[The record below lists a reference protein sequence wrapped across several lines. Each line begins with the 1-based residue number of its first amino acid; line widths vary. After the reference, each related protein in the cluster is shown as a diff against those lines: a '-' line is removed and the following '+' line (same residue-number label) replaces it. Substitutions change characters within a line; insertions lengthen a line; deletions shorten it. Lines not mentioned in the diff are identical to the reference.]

1 MKLGKVQQLKLVEKG
16 KYLWA
21 TDGEKEVPIHG
32 ELRGKDGEMRD
43 VFLYRENNGQIA
55 GMLEAPFIQVGE
67 VAKLKVVAKS
77 KIGYFVGIN
86 APKDILLPFSEATE
100 RIAEGEKY
108 LFTMYVD
115 KSERLAVSMEIKDA
129 LKSNSPYKKGDRVTG
144 TVYHVG
150 KSGVLVAVDDTYD
163 GRIPKQ
169 EMKGI
174 YHAGDTVEVRVANV
188 LDDGKLTL
196 SLRDF
201 AHVQML
207 QDSDVLLG
215 LMEEMGGKLPVGD
228 KSDPEEIK
236 RLTGLTKKAFKRAV
250 GKLYKEG
257 KAVPGPTET
266 RRK

>member
-1 MKLGKVQQLKLVEKG
+1 MKLGKVQKLKLVEKG
-16 KYLWA
+16 EYLWA
-21 TDGEKEVPIHG
+21 TDGVEEVPIHG
-32 ELRGKDGEMRD
+32 KKRAPGGEVRP

-55 GMLEAPFIQVGE
+55 GMLEEPFIQVGE
-67 VAKLKVVAKS
+67 VAKLKVVDKS
-77 KIGYFVGIN
+77 KIGYFVDIN

-100 RIAEGEKY
+100 RIKEGESY

-115 KSERLAVSMEIKDA
+115 KSERLAVSMEIKDV
-129 LKSNSPYKKGDRVTG
+129 LSTDSPYKKDDRVTG

-150 KSGVLVAVDDTYD
+150 KGGALVAIDDKYD
-163 GRIPKQ
+163 GMIPKQ

-174 YHAGDTVEVRVANV
+174 YRAGDEVEGRVFNV

-196 SLRDF
+196 SLRAY

-207 QDSDVLLG
+207 QDSDVLYD
-215 LMEEMGGKLPVGD
+215 LMGEYGGVLPVGD
-228 KSDPEEIK
+228 KSDPEEIMK
-236 RLTGLTKKAFKRAV
+236 LTGLTKKAFKRAV

-257 KAVPGPTET
+257 KAIPGKTET